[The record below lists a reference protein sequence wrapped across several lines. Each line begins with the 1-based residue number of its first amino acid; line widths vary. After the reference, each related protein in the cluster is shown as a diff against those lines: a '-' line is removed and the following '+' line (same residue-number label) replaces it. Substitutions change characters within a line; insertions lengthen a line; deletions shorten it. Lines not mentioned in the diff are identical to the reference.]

1 MRHLLALFL
10 LLLAGAALAED
21 KPASLVITYQMAP
34 EERPG
39 FRQQLMD
46 TALPRFQEWKDKGIL
61 QNYRILAARY
71 VDAGNWDFM
80 AIVSFAKT
88 ADLERWKEIEKTAP
102 AGLPVTLAGVTSSI
116 ASAPA
121 DLIREEGSPAKGA
134 VFLVIP
140 YEYLV
145 PVGEYVT
152 YLDGYTL
159 PQFKGWIGEKVLAEY
174 QLFLARY
181 PAGRPWNA
189 LLLLE
194 YQNEAAL
201 ADRDRVVQLVRS
213 RLKDNPEWK
222 AWADNKKAIR
232 DERQAVV
239 ADELLS
245 GNSK

>member
-1 MRHLLALFL
+1 MRKILALCL
-10 LLLAGAALAED
+10 LLLSGAAAAAEES
-21 KPASLVITYQMAP
+21 SLVITYQMAP
-34 EERPG
+34 GDRPA
-39 FRQQLMD
+39 FRQQMLEMG
-46 TALPRFQEWKDKGIL
+46 LPRFHEWKERGIL
-61 QNYRILAARY
+61 KGYRVLASRY
-71 VDAGNWDFM
+71 ADTGNWDFM
-80 AIVSFAKT
+80 AILSFAKP
-88 ADLERWKEIEKTAP
+88 ADLERWKEIEQTNP
-102 AGLPVTLAGVTSSI
+102 AGLSTAMLDVTTSIS
-116 ASAPA
+116 SAPA
-121 DLIREEGSPAKGA
+121 DLIRQEGSDAKGA
-134 VFLVIP
+134 VFLMIP

-159 PQFKGWIGEKVLAEY
+159 PQFKGWIGEKVLASY
-174 QLFLARY
+174 GVYLSRY

-189 LLLLE
+189 MLLLE

-213 RLKDNPEWK
+213 RLKENPEWK

-239 ADELLS
+239 ADELLP